1 MSPFG
6 TTRSYGKITPPDEE
20 WLGRAVPE
28 AALEPDLPII
38 DPHHHLWDNP
48 RHRYMTPEFAEEIAR
63 SGHNVRATVYMN
75 CWIMYRADGPEDMRP
90 VGEVEFAN
98 GQAAM
103 GASGRYGQA
112 RIAAAIVGHADPML
126 GARIRPTVEAEI
138 AAGNGRLRGIRA
150 AAGWDED
157 RSISAPVDAPGLYQR
172 AEVQE
177 ALACL
182 PEYGLS
188 FDALVFHPQLADI
201 VALSRALPDLP
212 IVLNH
217 MGQPLGIGRYGDRA
231 EVFRLWSRLIRDV
244 ARCPNVTVKL
254 GGLMLR
260 LAVPDHVERA
270 AAPPTSSQLAD
281 LWRPYVE
288 TCIELFG
295 PRRCMFESNF
305 PVEKMGIG
313 YAALWNAFK
322 RLADGCSQDEKRAL
336 FHDTAAQVY
345 RL

>member
-1 MSPFG
+1 
-6 TTRSYGKITPPDEE
+6 
-20 WLGRAVPE
+20 
-28 AALEPDLPII
+28 
-38 DPHHHLWDNP
+38 
-48 RHRYMTPEFAEEIAR
+48 
-63 SGHNVRATVYMN
+63 
-75 CWIMYRADGPEDMRP
+75 
-90 VGEVEFAN
+90 
-98 GQAAM
+98 M

-157 RSISAPVDAPGLYQR
+157 HSIPAPVDAPGLYLNTD
-172 AEVQE
+172 VQE

-188 FDALVFHPQLADI
+188 FDALVFHPQPADI
-201 VALSRALPDLP
+201 VALSRALPDLS

-217 MGQPLGIGRYGDRA
+217 MGQPLGFGRHRDQA

-288 TCIELFG
+288 TCIERFG

-305 PVEKMGIG
+305 PVEKMGVG
-313 YAALWNAFK
+313 YCALWNAFK
-322 RLADGCSQDEKRAL
+322 RLANGCSQDEKRAL